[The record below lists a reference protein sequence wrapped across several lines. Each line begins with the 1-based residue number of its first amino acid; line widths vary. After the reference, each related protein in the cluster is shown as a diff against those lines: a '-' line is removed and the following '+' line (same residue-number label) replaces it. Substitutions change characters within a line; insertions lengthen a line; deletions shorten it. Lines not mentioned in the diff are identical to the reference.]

1 MLCACKRGMFGC
13 LAVTGLV
20 AGDVVWFKDV
30 VHQRQFIFASHR
42 AHQRSSRAQQ
52 RPGSGET
59 KKKVAR
65 RWPGR
70 GVPRASGGPGPIDSP
85 GNQSSIGCIP

>member
-1 MLCACKRGMFGC
+1 MLCACKKGMFGC

-20 AGDVVWFKDV
+20 AGDVVWFKDI
-30 VHQRQFIFASHR
+30 VHLDNSGQFLFACR
-42 AHQRSSRAQQ
+42 W
-52 RPGSGET
+52 PGSGET
-59 KKKVAR
+59 KKKVAH

-85 GNQSSIGCIP
+85 GNQSAIGCIP